1 MWLRY
6 QEQSIFAVQDGLL
19 DWSRSRYWIYDVR
32 GRLGRARSAPSVGSC
47 KKVWAL
53 GEESLCITGFLQ
65 EISAVS
71 LAGSRKYRGTM
82 SFIGTKVFTV
92 RYQDHIRQNFI
103 SRSTHSDDAN
113 GPWPR
118 QPLSAS
124 ARAHSSFTL
133 SCRHNSSPFLFDST
147 ATQTQHFISYIIHAI
162 EK

>member
-103 SRSTHSDDAN
+103 SRSI
-113 GPWPR
+113 
-118 QPLSAS
+118 
-124 ARAHSSFTL
+124 
-133 SCRHNSSPFLFDST
+133 T
-147 ATQTQHFISYIIHAI
+147 ATTLRWPDPVSLCQLVLVLIHHSLSLADTTHHPFCLIQLQHKHNISYHISYMQ
-162 EK
+162 